1 MEEPDF
7 SQLRVAILG
16 LGLMGGS
23 LALGLRGRVREV
35 RGVDADASA
44 RALALE
50 MGIVDQLKSL
60 AGLVLT
66 DILNGVD
73 LIVLAAPV
81 RSNLVLVES
90 LPRLMPEGEAVVL
103 DLGSTKTAICQA
115 YAGLPER
122 FDPVGGHPMGG
133 KERGGLKNAAAEIY
147 HGATF
152 ALVALPR
159 TSQKARR
166 LAEGL
171 AHLLGSHPVWMEA
184 AEHDRWAA
192 ATSHLPYL
200 LANALALATPA
211 DARALVGPGFRSTT
225 RLAGGFT
232 PMMLDV
238 LLSNRENVL
247 EAIGR
252 LRGELDVLEAALRQA
267 DEPALRTGLERS
279 ARQHAALVEL
289 SMGREANS

>member
-23 LALGLRGRVREV
+23 LALDLRGRVREV
-35 RGVDADASA
+35 RAADPDARR

-50 MGIVDQLKSL
+50 MGIVEVAASD
-60 AGLVLT
+60 AA

-81 RSNLVLVES
+81 RANLELVKM
-90 LPRLMPEGEAVVL
+90 LPQLMPEGEAVVL

-115 YAGLPER
+115 YANLPER
-122 FDPVGGHPMGG
+122 FDPLGGHPMGG
-133 KERGGLKNAAAEIY
+133 KERGGLENADAAIF
-147 HGATF
+147 HKVTF

-159 TSQKARR
+159 TSPRART

-171 AHLLGSHPVWMEA
+171 ARLLGSQPAWMEA
-184 AEHDRWAA
+184 EAHDRWAA

-200 LANALALATPA
+200 LANALALATPVEA
-211 DARALVGPGFRSTT
+211 KVLVGPGFRSTT

-238 LLSNRENVL
+238 LLSNRENIL
-247 EAIGR
+247 EAAGR
-252 LRGELDVLEAALRQA
+252 LRGELEALESALRQE
-267 DEPALRTGLERS
+267 DEPALRASLERS
-279 ARQHAALVEL
+279 AQQHTRLVEE
-289 SMGREANS
+289 SMESEASA